1 MELVTFIR
9 RRVDQPIT
17 FKTSKAF
24 NALHAQEKLTRDEE
38 VHDSRPPPSMIL
50 NERLP
55 DILDKVFDGYDTN
68 QLYDEI
74 ANGQMNTAKSTQK
87 KIAQP

>member
-1 MELVTFIR
+1 
-9 RRVDQPIT
+9 
-17 FKTSKAF
+17 
-24 NALHAQEKLTRDEE
+24 
-38 VHDSRPPPSMIL
+38 MIL

-55 DILDKVFDGYDTN
+55 DILNKVFDGYDTN